1 LKLSNKEL
9 EQKREEDFRQFQ
21 LDQVQKLELERQA
34 KIDSSKVVKRVEPL
48 VEVDAT
54 GGPLTISNFFG

>member
-1 LKLSNKEL
+1 MKFSNKEL

-21 LDQVQKLELERQA
+21 LDQVQKLELAMQA
-34 KIDSSKVVKRVEPL
+34 KMDSSKVVKPGEAL

>member
-21 LDQVQKLELERQA
+21 LDQVQKLELARQA
-34 KIDSSKVVKRVEPL
+34 KMDSSKMVKCGEPL
-48 VEVDAT
+48 VEVYAT
-54 GGPLTISNFFG
+54 GGPLTISIFFR